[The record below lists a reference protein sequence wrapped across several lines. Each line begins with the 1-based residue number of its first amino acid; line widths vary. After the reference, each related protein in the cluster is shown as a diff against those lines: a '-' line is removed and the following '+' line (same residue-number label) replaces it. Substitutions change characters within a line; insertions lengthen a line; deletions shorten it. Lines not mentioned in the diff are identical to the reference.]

1 MAETVLEA
9 LDRALRLIAA
19 LEARVSYLE
28 GRPNGTGKWEPQ
40 IDTPPAAFADHL
52 PPRS

>member
-19 LEARVSYLE
+19 LEARVAHLE
-28 GRPNGTGKWEPQ
+28 ARPNSTGQWEPQ
-40 IDTPPAAFADHL
+40 IDAAPAAFTDHL